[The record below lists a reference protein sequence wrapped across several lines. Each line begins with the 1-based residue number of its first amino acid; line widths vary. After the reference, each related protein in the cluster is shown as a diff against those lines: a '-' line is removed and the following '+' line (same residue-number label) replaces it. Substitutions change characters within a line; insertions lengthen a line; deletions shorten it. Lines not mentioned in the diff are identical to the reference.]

1 MAVASRPEV
10 EIRPG
15 FSGTFV
21 AFHVTV
27 TNPGSFSLW
36 SLRLLPRAVP
46 PTTPVDR
53 DVHSI
58 PLLRP
63 KRSRRLAFH
72 LRPQVGQQVV
82 ALDLTV
88 EWEDDAGD
96 TRDRMEVSSRPVELL
111 VPDLTP
117 PRGGIDRW
125 RTGLTGGPAVEVRVR
140 QPLSPPEMLDLLE
153 RNLAEA
159 PGEVTVSR
167 DEGPRG
173 PTGRVWVRAEGSRG
187 RRAGLMVDVTPDPKR
202 GGCRVLVT
210 ASATS
215 HELLALFYHACLP
228 GLSEAAPGIEALTP
242 HSISDSE

>member
-1 MAVASRPEV
+1 MAAVSRPEV
-10 EIRPG
+10 DIRPG

-21 AFHVTV
+21 TFQVTV

-36 SLRLLPRAVP
+36 SIQLLPRAVP
-46 PTTPVDR
+46 STTPVDR
-53 DVHSI
+53 SSHSI

-63 KRSRRLAFH
+63 KRSRKVVFR

-82 ALDLTV
+82 SLDLVV

-96 TRDRMEVSSRPVELL
+96 VRDRMEVSARPVELL
-111 VPDLTP
+111 LPEMSP

-125 RTGLTGGPAVEVRVR
+125 RAGLTGGPAVEVRVR
-140 QPLSPPEMLDLLE
+140 HAVTPPEMLDLLE
-153 RNLAEA
+153 RSLEDA
-159 PGEVTVSR
+159 PGQVIVQRE
-167 DEGPRG
+167 DGPRG
-173 PTGRVWVRAEGSRG
+173 PQGRVWVRAEGSRG

-210 ASATS
+210 ATATS

-228 GLSEAAPGIEALTP
+228 GLSQAAPGIDSVTP
-242 HSISDSE
+242 HSISDTD